1 MRVVSGSE
9 QCWVSSPEKVP
20 CGIIWEAGQEKQK
33 IKYFRIKSL
42 GAIAPSDGKLSLN
55 WKGIPTI
62 HPTVLKV
69 TLKKSFT
76 GKPR

>member
-1 MRVVSGSE
+1 MSSVESQAQKRSLVALSE
-9 QCWVSSPEKVP
+9 RQDRRSKRLNTLESK
-20 CGIIWEAGQEKQK
+20 
-33 IKYFRIKSL
+33 KSL